1 MVVLGL
7 FHLALM
13 IVALAKEVVNHQFG
27 LDIFG
32 LPRVL
37 EVLFQYDDGLVV
49 ELKVHNHESQTH

>member
-1 MVVLGL
+1 
-7 FHLALM
+7 M